1 MFGISI
7 QKIIQLDHYKIKLL
21 KLHDCCAAPVA
32 KRLLPN
38 FVKYAEAQLRND
50 CDAAPTRRS
59 RNYNIK
65 LSRICPI
72 WD

>member
-21 KLHDCCAAPVA
+21 KLRDCCAVPVA

-38 FVKYAEAQLRND
+38 FVK
-50 CDAAPTRRS
+50 
-59 RNYNIK
+59 
-65 LSRICPI
+65 
-72 WD
+72 

>member
-21 KLHDCCAAPVA
+21 KLRDCCAVPVA

-38 FVKYAEAQLRND
+38 FVKYSEAQS
-50 CDAAPTRRS
+50 RS
-59 RNYNIK
+59 DWYCN
-65 LSRICPI
+65 PF
-72 WD
+72 

>member
-21 KLHDCCAAPVA
+21 KLHDCCAVPVA

-38 FVKYAEAQLRND
+38 CVKYAEAQSRND
-50 CDAAPTRRS
+50 CYAAPTRRS
-59 RNYNIK
+59 R
-65 LSRICPI
+65 
-72 WD
+72 